1 MEIARPHAPTIRDI
15 IRRYYTVWGLYSFA
29 GGFLFGVYPIF
40 LRSRG
45 LNQFQINSVL
55 ATYFVVLFLTDVP
68 TGAFADLL
76 GRRRS
81 YVLGASL
88 RVCAFLL
95 YFMAHHYYVFLIAES
110 IDGIGTTFGNG
121 AIDAWGVDALDEAGY
136 DGLKDRLFSRISQLT
151 TLGFMGSA
159 MIGAYVAD
167 IDIAWPWLL
176 GAAGYLVSGTVG
188 AFLMHDE
195 RPRTTTV
202 RIAAIPRQVA
212 ANVGD
217 GIRAGLG
224 AHTVLMLSV
233 ASAVTFAAWAP
244 YWIEWPVMFNE
255 SLAVGVWI
263 VGWIYCGLSAAR
275 LVGAEVSAR
284 IQGDESKRAPRV
296 SMLVIGASAM
306 LFLAGLFGGQAAGF
320 ARDAVRDESVHWGDD
335 AAGSEL
341 VQRADRSGQSGDA
354 VVIQLHVPDDGW
366 RDGIAA
372 CRANRGYGGDTVR
385 MADRGADLGVRG
397 AGVLGDAPARE
408 RSGRAGEP
416 GEVIRITGDAPT
428 SGAAGG
434 PLKLIARVFSG
445 RGVRAQSP
453 TARGKWIFHES
464 NGCRPTS
471 STRSENC
478 ASRRG
483 EPART

>member
-1 MEIARPHAPTIRDI
+1 METARPHAPTIRDI
-15 IRRYYTVWGLYSFA
+15 IRRYYTVWGMYSFA

-55 ATYFVVLFLTDVP
+55 ATYFIVLFLTDVP

-110 IDGIGTTFGNG
+110 IDGVGTTFGNG
-121 AIDAWGVDALDEAGY
+121 AIDAWGVDALDDAGY

-151 TLGFMGSA
+151 TIGFMGSA
-159 MIGAYVAD
+159 MIGAYVGN

-176 GAAGYLVSGTVG
+176 GAGGYMVSGTVG

-195 RPRTTTV
+195 RPHTTTV

-224 AHTVLMLSV
+224 AHTVLRLSV
-233 ASAVTFAAWAP
+233 AGAITFAAWAP
-244 YWIEWPVMFNE
+244 YWIEWPIMFNE
-255 SLAVGVWI
+255 SLKVGVWI

-275 LVGAEVSAR
+275 LIGAEISAR
-284 IQGDESKRAPRV
+284 LQGDESRRAARV
-296 SMLVIGASAM
+296 SMLVTGASVM
-306 LFLAGLFGGQAAGF
+306 LLLAGLFGGRPAVSLAMLFVMNLFTGAMMPLIQSWFNEQIEAGNRATLLSFNSTFQTMGGAMGLLFAGRIVDTAGIPFEWQIAGLISVCAAPVYW
-320 ARDAVRDESVHWGDD
+320 ATRQRTRE
-335 AAGSEL
+335 AAAL
-341 VQRADRSGQSGDA
+341 
-354 VVIQLHVPDDGW
+354 
-366 RDGIAA
+366 
-372 CRANRGYGGDTVR
+372 
-385 MADRGADLGVRG
+385 
-397 AGVLGDAPARE
+397 AG
-408 RSGRAGEP
+408 
-416 GEVIRITGDAPT
+416 
-428 SGAAGG
+428 
-434 PLKLIARVFSG
+434 
-445 RGVRAQSP
+445 
-453 TARGKWIFHES
+453 TAE
-464 NGCRPTS
+464 
-471 STRSENC
+471 
-478 ASRRG
+478 
-483 EPART
+483 